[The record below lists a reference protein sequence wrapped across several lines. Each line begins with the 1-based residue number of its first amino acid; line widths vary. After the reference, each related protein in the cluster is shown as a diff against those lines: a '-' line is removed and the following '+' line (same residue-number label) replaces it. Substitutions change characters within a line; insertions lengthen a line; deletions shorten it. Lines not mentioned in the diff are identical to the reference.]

1 MNGVKFG
8 EKHTIIDWDLLMTS
22 KNIGEAV
29 PKTNF
34 VTIEGRNGSID
45 LTDWTGEVKF
55 DDRTLVFDFD
65 IFDTKN
71 FYETQRKISN
81 YLNGKKMKIILDQD
95 PNYYYYGRCSITNS
109 QISMGIGHI
118 TIQAI
123 CEPYKL
129 KIYDTVIIKAIVPNQ
144 KIVLDNERK
153 LVMPEVIATTDA
165 VFEYENSQFSISA
178 NSTYKSP
185 DFVLKE
191 GKNEITM
198 ISGTGTITF
207 TYQEGAL

>member
-95 PNYYYYGRCSITNS
+95 PNYYYYGRCFITNS

-165 VFEYENSQFSISA
+165 DFEYQNSQSTRSP
-178 NSTYKSP
+178 NST
-185 DFVLKE
+185 
-191 GKNEITM
+191 
-198 ISGTGTITF
+198 
-207 TYQEGAL
+207 